1 MAWSAHPRIY
11 EINTWVWLGELSR
24 KSGRPITL
32 KNVPKQEWDA
42 IARLRVDAVWFMGVW
57 ERSPAGL
64 AIARAN
70 PSLMTDCRR
79 ALPDVMDRDIVGSP
93 YCVRR
98 YVVDAALGG
107 PEGLAEAR
115 KQLAGRGLGL
125 MLDFVPNHVAPDH
138 PWVDEHPEYFVRGD
152 RSDLERDPASFLERA
167 GQVYACGR
175 DPYFPAWPDVL
186 QLNAFDPGLRRAAV
200 ETVSNLA
207 DQCDGVRCDMAMLF
221 INSIFE
227 RTWGKRAG
235 SKPSTEYWT
244 DLIATVKKAHRQF
257 VFMAEAYWD
266 LEWELQ
272 QQGFDYCYDK
282 RLYDRMEHGDVEPV
296 RQHLQGDPE
305 FERRLVRFLEN
316 HDEPRAAATFPPDK
330 HRAAAVVV
338 LSLPG
343 AKLLHEGQFQ
353 GRRTR
358 VTVFLARRPEETPVL
373 DLERFYETLL
383 QQTAEEPFRSGE
395 WTMCE
400 CTGWP
405 DNMSCRNL
413 LAWCWKKQTA
423 RCLIIVNFSG
433 ASSQARVRVPWSDVA
448 VGTWRLAD
456 AFSEQ
461 RYERSG
467 EEMTG
472 PGLYIS
478 LDPWRWHV
486 FHLAER

>member
-1 MAWSAHPRIY
+1 
-11 EINTWVWLGELSR
+11 
-24 KSGRPITL
+24 
-32 KNVPKQEWDA
+32 
-42 IARLRVDAVWFMGVW
+42 
-57 ERSPAGL
+57 
-64 AIARAN
+64 
-70 PSLMTDCRR
+70 
-79 ALPDVMDRDIVGSP
+79 
-93 YCVRR
+93 
-98 YVVDAALGG
+98 
-107 PEGLAEAR
+107 
-115 KQLAGRGLGL
+115 
-125 MLDFVPNHVAPDH
+125 
-138 PWVDEHPEYFVRGD
+138 
-152 RSDLERDPASFLERA
+152 
-167 GQVYACGR
+167 
-175 DPYFPAWPDVL
+175 
-186 QLNAFDPGLRRAAV
+186 
-200 ETVSNLA
+200 
-207 DQCDGVRCDMAMLF
+207 
-221 INSIFE
+221 
-227 RTWGKRAG
+227 
-235 SKPSTEYWT
+235 
-244 DLIATVKKAHRQF
+244 
-257 VFMAEAYWD
+257 MAEAYWD

-358 VTVFLARRPEETPVL
+358 VTVFLARRPEETPDL

-423 RCLIIVNFSG
+423 RCLVIVNFSG
-433 ASSQARVRVPWSDVA
+433 ASSRRASGFHGPMWHRNVA
-448 VGTWRLAD
+448 FGGCALRAAV
-456 AFSEQ
+456 
-461 RYERSG
+461 
-467 EEMTG
+467 
-472 PGLYIS
+472 
-478 LDPWRWHV
+478 
-486 FHLAER
+486 